1 MQGFYLP
8 LYTKNY
14 TSIDAK
20 YAEKRS
26 NINNINNDDN
36 NNNNTSCSGKL
47 HISVHINVFRQGVEH
62 GGPAAVAQV
71 INHS

>member
-26 NINNINNDDN
+26 NN
-36 NNNNTSCSGKL
+36 NNNKTSCSGKL